1 MKDVE
6 KGQKRII
13 KMKNEKLLQDSINLL
28 LKNGIR
34 MQEIDKEIKEL
45 KKEMEE
51 TNKRLRDLI

>member
-1 MKDVE
+1 
-6 KGQKRII
+6 
-13 KMKNEKLLQDSINLL
+13 MKNEKLLQDSINLL